1 MIFVIQFTLVE
12 LFYRVRV
19 IDFFAGFVS
28 QLEKI
33 IEDSMPLLTLL
44 AAIVFTQGMLFFL
57 DDQN

>member
-1 MIFVIQFTLVE
+1 MIFVIQITLVE